1 MKKTL
6 ILLVGMMLLASACTQ
21 ETSLGIS
28 SDITSFQFDA
38 DGGSFDA
45 IIFTNG
51 SWTAACD
58 DDAVVCSPASGDCTT
73 PMHITVGPN
82 EAFFTKSIR
91 IELKTVL
98 DDKSRTGKIVITQAC
113 RPFIFSEETQL
124 QVSAEGGKAR
134 FHVNSNKSWK
144 VTEST
149 CDGEPAELSVDPAA
163 HGPNRAEVTVLIPAN
178 PLGRE
183 RIFTVRLSL
192 EEFPECSVI
201 LTVGQAA

>member
-6 ILLVGMMLLASACTQ
+6 ILLVGMMLLVSACTQ

-51 SWTAACD
+51 SWTAACND
-58 DDAVVCSPASGDCTT
+58 AAVVCSPMSGDCTT

-82 EAFFTKSIR
+82 DALFTKSIR

-98 DDKSRTGKIVITQAC
+98 GEKSRSGKIVITQAC
-113 RPFIFSEETQL
+113 RPFIFSEESL
-124 QVSAEGGKAR
+124 LRVSGAGGKAR
-134 FHVNSNKSWK
+134 FHVNSNKAWK
-144 VTEST
+144 VTETT
-149 CDGEPAELSVDPAA
+149 CDGVPAELSVDPAA
-163 HGPNRAEVTVLIPAN
+163 HGPNRAEVTVLIPEN

-192 EEFPECSVI
+192 EEFPECSVV